1 MTKRQMR
8 EFSQAREE
16 IAQQRAASR
25 AATTATHARDALLT
39 QIRRTL
45 DHPERVGLRKA
56 KDDRAYALR
65 GFKKAMD
72 YSQEWISDAVRRY
85 VGALSAEAAANRA
98 EARDLRDLLVAL
110 MTLYEPEIGTRMDQ
124 DTSEVRA

>member
-16 IAQQRAASR
+16 IGQKRAAAR
-25 AATTATHARDALLT
+25 AATTATHARDALLS

-45 DHPERVGLRKA
+45 DHPERASLRKA

-65 GFKKAMD
+65 GFKKAME
-72 YSQEWISDAVRRY
+72 YSQAWISDAVRRY
-85 VGALSAEAAANRA
+85 VGTLSAEAAANRA
-98 EARDLRDLLVAL
+98 EAREVRDLLAAL
-110 MTLYEPEIGTRMDQ
+110 MALYKREVGTRMDQ
-124 DTSEVRA
+124 DTSEVQA

>member
-16 IAQQRAASR
+16 IAQRRAASR
-25 AATTATHARDALLT
+25 AATTAAHARDALLT

-45 DHPERVGLRKA
+45 DHPERVGVRKA

-65 GFKKAMD
+65 RFKKAME

-98 EARDLRDLLVAL
+98 EVRHTRDLLAL
-110 MTLYEPEIGTRMDQ
+110 HERESKTHMEQ
-124 DTSEVRA
+124 DTSEVQR